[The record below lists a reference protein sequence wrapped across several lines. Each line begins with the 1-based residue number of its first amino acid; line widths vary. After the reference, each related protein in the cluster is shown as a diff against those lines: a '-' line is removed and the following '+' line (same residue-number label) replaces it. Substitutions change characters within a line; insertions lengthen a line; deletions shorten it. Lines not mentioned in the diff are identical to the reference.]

1 MNERKRPVAQRAI
14 RRHLVAGISAV
25 AILAGG
31 VGGLAAT
38 TEISGA
44 VIAAGQLV
52 VDSSVKKVQHPTGGV
67 VGELRVRDGDH
78 VKAGDIVVRLDDTVT
93 QANLAIVVKSLTE
106 LRARQG
112 RLEAERDGSG
122 KITFPADLMPRK
134 DEPEVAT
141 VMRGE
146 QLLFETRRKAREG
159 QKAQLQERV
168 GQLNEQIRGL
178 DDQIRAKKREIELI
192 NQELEGVR
200 DLWRKNLIQI
210 TRVTSLERDAA
221 RLEGERGGLV
231 SSIAQTKGK
240 ITETELQILQI
251 DQDLRTE
258 VGKELAEI
266 RGKVA
271 ELVERKVTA
280 EDQLKRIDLRAPQ
293 DGMVHQ
299 LSVHTVGG
307 VINAGEAVMLIVPE
321 GDLLTVEAKV
331 QPQDIDQLKLGAPAT
346 LRFSAFSQRTT
357 PELNG
362 EVSRISAD
370 LSSDQRTGANYYTVR
385 ISLPDSE
392 IARLGALKLV
402 PGMPVEAFVKTGER
416 TMLSY
421 LTKPLMDQIT
431 RSFREK

>member
-1 MNERKRPVAQRAI
+1 MNVKRPDAQRSI
-14 RRHLVAGISAV
+14 RRHLLAGVTMV

-38 TEISGA
+38 TDISGA
-44 VIAAGQLV
+44 VIAAGNLV
-52 VDSSVKKVQHPTGGV
+52 VDTNVKKVQHPTGGV
-67 VGELRVRDGDH
+67 VGELRVRDGDY
-78 VKAGDIVVRLDDTVT
+78 VKAGDIVVRLDETVT

-106 LRARQG
+106 LWARQG
-112 RLEAERDGSG
+112 RLEAERDGSD
-122 KITFPADLMPRK
+122 KITFPAELQAHK
-134 DEPEVAT
+134 ASPEVAT

-159 QKAQLQERV
+159 QKAQLKERI

-192 NQELEGVR
+192 YQELEGVR

-258 VGKELAEI
+258 VGKDLAEI

-271 ELVERKVTA
+271 ELVERKVAA

-293 DGMVHQ
+293 DGKVHQ

-307 VINAGEAVMLIVPE
+307 VISPGEVVMLIVPE
-321 GDLLTVEAKV
+321 GDVLSVEAKLM
-331 QPQDIDQLKLGAPAT
+331 PQDIDQVKVGAQAA
-346 LRFSAFSQRTT
+346 LRFSAFNQRTT
-357 PELNG
+357 PELIG
-362 EVSRISAD
+362 EVRTVSAD
-370 LSSDQRTGANYYTVR
+370 VTQDQKSGAMYYTVR
-385 ISLPDSE
+385 ITLPDSE
-392 IARLGALKLV
+392 IARLGGLRLV
-402 PGMPVEAFVKTGER
+402 PGMPVESFIRTGER
-416 TMLSY
+416 SILSY
-421 LTKPLMDQIT
+421 FTKPLMDQIT